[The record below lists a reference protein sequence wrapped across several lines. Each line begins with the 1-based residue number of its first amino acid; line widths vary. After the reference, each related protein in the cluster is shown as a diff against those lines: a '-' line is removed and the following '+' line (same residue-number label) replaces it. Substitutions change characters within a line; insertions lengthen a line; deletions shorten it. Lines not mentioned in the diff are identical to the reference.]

1 MTILNIQRDGSV
13 NPPLNPDGL
22 MVKILNG
29 NLQIGKFERES
40 YLKESE
46 NYITEPGNARE
57 LKNELIKLINASM
70 PELFS
75 RHYVVYLLCPQVI
88 SAKVKWKQ

>member
-13 NPPLNPDGL
+13 HPPLNPGSL

-29 NLQIGKFERES
+29 NLQIGKYEQES
-40 YLKESE
+40 YLRESE
-46 NYITEPGNARE
+46 NYITEPGNALE
-57 LKNELIKLINASM
+57 LKDELIKLINTSK

-75 RHYVVYLLCPQVI
+75 RHYVVYLLCPQTI
-88 SAKVKWKQ
+88 STHAKWSL